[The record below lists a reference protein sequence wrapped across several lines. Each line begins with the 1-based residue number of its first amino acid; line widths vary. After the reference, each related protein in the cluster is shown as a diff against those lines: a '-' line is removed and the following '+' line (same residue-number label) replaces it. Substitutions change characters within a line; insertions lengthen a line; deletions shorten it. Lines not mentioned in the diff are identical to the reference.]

1 MSNAEAEVKQPIIE
15 EAYGALECIVGPK
28 YVSIN
33 PAQCQAYCARGC
45 LHEAFWW
52 SNISRRPAGVILP
65 ETTEQVARIIKVC
78 NRYGIPYLP
87 GSTFGWLPTSGC
99 NLRDDYLAID
109 LKRMNSLEIDEK
121 NMYALVGPGVI
132 YAQLQAEANKR
143 DMYIM
148 ISEAG
153 GEASVIANSLSLGTG
168 HFAYRLEPSPVR
180 RMNGMEWVTPDA
192 EIVRIGSL
200 VNGDDS
206 GYWGD
211 GVGPGLRGLLKG
223 SSLWAGSMGIVTKMT
238 IKLYPF
244 QPGRFEP
251 VGIGPHSVVVLPD
264 RISRYRISCPSEEA
278 LRKVVREM
286 SNAQIGIYVDRV
298 PFYWYLVAT
307 ARGNREFRAQFWE
320 KWNKVTPED
329 IAKSHE
335 LRVMLVG
342 FTSQK
347 QLEYEERVL
356 RDIVTECGGQLSP
369 GRRTEESI
377 FQYANATDIWLMSGS
392 WLLATAIRESLRCCY
407 KTGEEY
413 MKRWT
418 EEFVADA
425 MDEKREY
432 CWIMPFDMGRLSY
445 SEFHMYHDPRTIDP
459 ERPEFDQGKLVRAL
473 QVIESVLPSIE
484 AKVGAQCIQ
493 EVVAGCSYIQ
503 PTTRHNNQIWTDR
516 FQKEFNAKGLSNPT
530 IVYLGDALAQA
541 IPPIITDEVRE
552 TVKEVQAAKW
562 RGL

>member
-1 MSNAEAEVKQPIIE
+1 MSNAEAEVKQPITE
-15 EAYGALECIVGPK
+15 EAYRALECIVGPK
-28 YVSIN
+28 YVTTN
-33 PAQCQAYCARGC
+33 PAECQAYCARGC

-52 SNISRRPAGVILP
+52 SGISRRPAGIILP
-65 ETTEQVARIIKVC
+65 ETTQQVVRIIMVC
-78 NRYGIPYLP
+78 NHYGIPYLP

-121 NMYALVGPGVI
+121 NMYALVGPGVV
-132 YAQLQAEANKR
+132 YSQLQAEANKK
-143 DMYIM
+143 DMYVM

-153 GEASVIANSLSLGTG
+153 GEVSVVANSLSLGTG
-168 HFAYRLEPSPVR
+168 HFCYRICPSATR
-180 RMNGMEWVTPDA
+180 RINGMEWVSPDG
-192 EIVRIGSL
+192 EVVRIGSL

-223 SSLWAGSMGIVTKMT
+223 SSLWAGSMGIVTKMA

-244 QPGRFEP
+244 QPERFEP
-251 VGIGPHSVVVLPD
+251 VGIGPHSGVVLPD
-264 RISRYRISCPSEEA
+264 RISRYRITCPSEEA
-278 LRKVVREM
+278 LRKVIREIG
-286 SNAQIGIYVDRV
+286 NAQIGIYVDRV

-307 ARGNREFRAQFWE
+307 ARGSSEFRAQFWE

-329 IAKSHE
+329 IAKSHD

-342 FTSQK
+342 FASQK

-356 RDIVTECGGQLSP
+356 MDIGADCDVQISP
-369 GRRTEESI
+369 GRRIEESI
-377 FQYANATDIWLMSGS
+377 FQYANATDIWLTSGS
-392 WLLATAIRESLRCCY
+392 WLLATAILESLRCGY
-407 KTGEEY
+407 KAGEEFAE
-413 MKRWT
+413 RWNA
-418 EEFVADA
+418 EFRADA
-425 MDEKREY
+425 MDEKNEY
-432 CWIMPFDMGRLSY
+432 CWIMPFDMGRFSY

-473 QVIESVLPSIE
+473 QFIESVLPSIE
-484 AKVGAQCIQ
+484 ARIGAQCIQ
-493 EVVAGCSYIQ
+493 DVACLCSYTT
-503 PTTRHNNQIWTDR
+503 PATRHNNQVWVQR
-516 FQKEFNAKGLSNPT
+516 FQEEFNSRKLANPT
-530 IVYLGDALAQA
+530 IVYLGDSLAQA